1 MEDQHL
7 NEITVLHSRLRE
19 LESQL
24 DRIQEENGVLTEA
37 QRISGLGIW
46 KYDIIANRVTWSE
59 EVYQIY
65 EMTSGIDQPRLEDIF
80 FYANPQ
86 EKEKV
91 ESIIQDAIKTG
102 NSYSM
107 DCTIVTKNKTIKYL
121 RASGQPYYN
130 SKKQL
135 SHLVGTVYD
144 ISEMKR
150 LLLQVEELKNQLE
163 KENYYL
169 RQEIKLEHN
178 FEEIITTSARFKKVL
193 QRVEQVADANAT
205 VLILGESGTGKE
217 LLARA
222 IHNLSKR
229 KERPLIKVNCA
240 ALPAQLIE
248 SELFGHEKGAF
259 TGAIAKKIGKFE
271 LAHQGTI
278 FLDEIG
284 ELPLDLQAKLLRVLQ
299 DGEFERLG
307 GNITIRADIRVIAAT
322 NRNLDESIRNGTFR
336 EDLFYRLNVFPI
348 YSIPLRER
356 KEDIPPLIE
365 HFVKKYAAELQKDI
379 EKIPQKVM
387 QALQTYN
394 WPGNIRELS
403 NIIERAII
411 VSSGNSLEF
420 GEWVPHNTAQA
431 VSRSKLTLQQLE
443 KNYIIE
449 VLEITNWRVSGDRG
463 AAKILGLNSKT
474 LDSKMRKLKIT
485 RSGKN
490 SSI

>member
-1 MEDQHL
+1 MEDQHV
-7 NEITVLHSRLRE
+7 NEISVLQSRLRD

-24 DRIQEENGVLTEA
+24 DRIQEENSVLKEA

-46 KYDIIANRVTWSE
+46 KYDIIADQVTWSE

-80 FYANPQ
+80 LHANPQ

-121 RASGQPYYN
+121 RANGQPYYN

-150 LLLQVEELKNQLE
+150 LLLQVEELK
-163 KENYYL
+163 
-169 RQEIKLEHN
+169 
-178 FEEIITTSARFKKVL
+178 
-193 QRVEQVADANAT
+193 
-205 VLILGESGTGKE
+205 
-217 LLARA
+217 
-222 IHNLSKR
+222 
-229 KERPLIKVNCA
+229 
-240 ALPAQLIE
+240 
-248 SELFGHEKGAF
+248 GA
-259 TGAIAKKIGKFE
+259 
-271 LAHQGTI
+271 
-278 FLDEIG
+278 
-284 ELPLDLQAKLLRVLQ
+284 
-299 DGEFERLG
+299 
-307 GNITIRADIRVIAAT
+307 
-322 NRNLDESIRNGTFR
+322 
-336 EDLFYRLNVFPI
+336 
-348 YSIPLRER
+348 
-356 KEDIPPLIE
+356 
-365 HFVKKYAAELQKDI
+365 
-379 EKIPQKVM
+379 
-387 QALQTYN
+387 
-394 WPGNIRELS
+394 
-403 NIIERAII
+403 
-411 VSSGNSLEF
+411 
-420 GEWVPHNTAQA
+420 
-431 VSRSKLTLQQLE
+431 SRSKLTLQQLE

-463 AAKILGLNSKT
+463 AARILGLNSKT